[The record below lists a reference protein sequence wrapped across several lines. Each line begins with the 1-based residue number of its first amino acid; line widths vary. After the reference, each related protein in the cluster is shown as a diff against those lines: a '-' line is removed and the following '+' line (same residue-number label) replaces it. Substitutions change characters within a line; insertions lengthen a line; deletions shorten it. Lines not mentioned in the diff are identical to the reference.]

1 MLASSAVN
9 TYTCLHFHTM
19 LISCLLY
26 LLCSREC
33 VLSSIEDETLAPYV
47 KLLMFALW
55 YNTHAH
61 CVTGRVRL
69 LVLVLS
75 KPCVS
80 CLAFIWFDTMSSKVE
95 IRKFL
100 TEYYFLRVHVFYH
113 ILLACHFIVCLG
125 SSLTKDG
132 S

>member
-1 MLASSAVN
+1 
-9 TYTCLHFHTM
+9 
-19 LISCLLY
+19 
-26 LLCSREC
+26 
-33 VLSSIEDETLAPYV
+33 
-47 KLLMFALW
+47 MFALW
-55 YNTHAH
+55 YNTRAH

-80 CLAFIWFDTMSSKVE
+80 CLAFIWFNTMSSKVG
-95 IRKFL
+95 IRKYL
-100 TEYYFLRVHVFYH
+100 TEYYFFRVHAYYH

-125 SSLTKDG
+125 SSLAKDD